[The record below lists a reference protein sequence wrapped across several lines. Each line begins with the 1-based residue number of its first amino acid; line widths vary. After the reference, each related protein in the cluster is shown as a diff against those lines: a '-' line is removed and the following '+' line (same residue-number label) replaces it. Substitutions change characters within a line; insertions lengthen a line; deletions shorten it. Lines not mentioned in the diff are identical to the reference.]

1 MAVVR
6 LLGASWRSWRR
17 LSSTSSVDL
26 DKPAST
32 LGWDG
37 PILVTYLS
45 ASAARLCGCVWK
57 VGGFHH
63 GRPHRTTED
72 HNVQFSSDS
81 QTGVLA
87 KAVRL
92 SANVVYLCYVLC
104 ANGSAAST
112 ILRLNTPFRLV
123 QVRIYVVWFVGL
135 VTNSISLFDNPFMP
149 ADRIPGEP
157 RAAQGV
163 SCETQTD
170 GKQTGRCWHI

>member
-17 LSSTSSVDL
+17 LSSTSGFNPRS
-26 DKPAST
+26 SC
-32 LGWDG
+32 DG
-37 PILVTYLS
+37 PIFVTYLS

-57 VGGFHH
+57 VDGFYD

-92 SANVVYLCYVLC
+92 SANVV
-104 ANGSAAST
+104 
-112 ILRLNTPFRLV
+112 
-123 QVRIYVVWFVGL
+123 RIYVVWFAGL
-135 VTNSISLFDNPFMP
+135 VKNSISLFNNPFMP

-163 SCETQTD
+163 SCETPTD